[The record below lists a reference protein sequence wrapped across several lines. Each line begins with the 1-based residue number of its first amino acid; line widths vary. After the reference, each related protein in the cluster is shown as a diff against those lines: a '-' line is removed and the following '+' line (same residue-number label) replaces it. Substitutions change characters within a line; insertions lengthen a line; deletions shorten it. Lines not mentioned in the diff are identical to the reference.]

1 MKKVNKTSKKR
12 VAYITV
18 AKGVYKNPATG
29 NYIMRKQ
36 VDGKRMN
43 FAFTNLSK
51 AIKAY
56 KSL

>member
-1 MKKVNKTSKKR
+1 MKKVNKKR
-12 VAYITV
+12 VYYVTV

-36 VDGKRMN
+36 IDGKRMN
-43 FAFTNLSK
+43 FPFTNLSK

-56 KSL
+56 KAL